1 MVRHGPGK
9 VRSGSVGRGDGA
21 LRHGMVGQC
30 VARFTVNRCLFC
42 GGDDTGPNHRWSC
55 DGRQGRVEAL
65 YGSQGDVPYEPQS
78 ATSAAAAATIGDTEL
93 GRLEA
98 VVLSVVTKRPR
109 SCDAIEEAT
118 GLSHQTV
125 SARLRG
131 LVLRDQVEDSGQKAR
146 TRSGRWAVVWRA
158 R

>member
-1 MVRHGPGK
+1 M
-9 VRSGSVGRGDGA
+9 
-21 LRHGMVGQC
+21 
-30 VARFTVNRCLFC
+30 NICLFC
-42 GGDDTGPNHRWSC
+42 GREDTGPNHGWVC

-65 YGSQGDVPYEPQS
+65 YGSQGDVPFETQS
-78 ATSAAAAATIGDTEL
+78 ATSAAAAATLHDTEL

-98 VVLSVVTKRPR
+98 RVLAVVSKCPR
-109 SCDAIEEAT
+109 TCDAIETVT

-131 LVLRDQVEDSGQKAR
+131 LVLREQIEDSGQKAR
-146 TRSGRWAVVWRA
+146 TRSGRWAVVWRV

>member
-1 MVRHGPGK
+1 M
-9 VRSGSVGRGDGA
+9 
-21 LRHGMVGQC
+21 
-30 VARFTVNRCLFC
+30 NRCLFC
-42 GGDDTGPNHRWSC
+42 GGEDTGPNHQWAC

-65 YGSQGDVPYEPQS
+65 YGSQGNVPFETQS
-78 ATSAAAAATIGDTEL
+78 ATSAAAAATICDTEL
-93 GRLEA
+93 SRLEA

-109 SCDAIEEAT
+109 SCDAIEEVT

-131 LVLRDQVEDSGQKAR
+131 LVLREHIEDSGQKAR